1 MKTGRPKELDV
12 VKLTRDLPEFG
23 IRAGHVG
30 TIVFVHPAEAVMVE
44 FMDRKGKTV
53 ALLHLADHEL
63 RPATKDDLERRDYP
77 ESLAPGLEAP
87 IADAVVRPG

>member
-44 FMDRKGKTV
+44 F
-53 ALLHLADHEL
+53 
-63 RPATKDDLERRDYP
+63 
-77 ESLAPGLEAP
+77 LAPGLEAP